1 MLELPS
7 ASRCPVEKVAIGCSV
22 LDIPPFPSFVLSAIV
37 GVIDSVNSDT
47 RRVRLALLAIPEL
60 VVMSKS
66 DVVYGQLSECA

>member
-37 GVIDSVNSDT
+37 GVIDSDT
-47 RRVRLALLAIPEL
+47 RRVGLALLAIPEL